1 VCRGV
6 CCIVQPAKPAT
17 DSGDEANAKSVKS
30 ASKRRPRSKSRSG
43 TVKHRPSSSI
53 NRSRMQSLVELENK
67 VAEERMKKIQ
77 PTVVC
82 QPNRPSK
89 PRKTEADTSP
99 VAPIAV

>member
-1 VCRGV
+1 
-6 CCIVQPAKPAT
+6 
-17 DSGDEANAKSVKS
+17 
-30 ASKRRPRSKSRSG
+30 
-43 TVKHRPSSSI
+43 
-53 NRSRMQSLVELENK
+53 MQSLVELENK